1 VSIALRLRRLKNNP
15 LRDYR
20 FRRLWLGLVVSRL
33 GDMFTAIALLW
44 FVLDLTGSGAALG
57 GVLFC
62 FSVPA
67 IVTSPFIGKLL
78 DIFQPRL
85 VMGVDNFLRAC
96 IIGAIPVLYW
106 LGFLQLWVIYL
117 LALLAGVLTPA
128 SNVGVRV
135 LLPEMVP
142 NEDLEAANGW
152 LSASEQFA
160 VLIGPALA
168 GFLITLVGGPPVL
181 LFDAFSFLF
190 MGFLLFSLPDIV
202 RNSSVESAPDAPKK
216 RAWSGFG
223 ALFRLKEVRL
233 ISTISFVFF
242 LAYMPLEPALP
253 LYSRDQLATDASG
266 YGLLW
271 SAFGVGAV
279 LGLLLIPLISR
290 YSHPGIVFSVI
301 AIGWGALLLPLVWL
315 TSLPVAMLFFALA
328 GCAWAPYTTI
338 ETTLLQ
344 RLIPAN
350 LRGQV
355 FGARSTL
362 ISASGPL
369 GVFIGSVL
377 LQLLAANFV
386 IGISALACIVAGLGG
401 LLSPRLRQIVRPA
414 VVKESSSEENTSTS
428 ITEKSNVA

>member
-1 VSIALRLRRLKNNP
+1 MSIALKLKQLKRNP

-20 FRRLWLGLVVSRL
+20 FRRLWLGLVISRM
-33 GDMFTAIALLW
+33 GDMFTSIALLW

-67 IVTSPFIGKLL
+67 IVTSPFLGRLL

-85 VMGVDNFLRAC
+85 VMGLDNFLRAL
-96 IIGAIPVLYW
+96 IIGAMPTLYW
-106 LGFLQLWVIYL
+106 LGLLQLWVIYL

-135 LLPEMVP
+135 LMPEMVP
-142 NEDLEAANGW
+142 NDELEAANGL
-152 LSASEQFA
+152 LSASEQFS
-160 VLIGPALA
+160 VLISPALA

-181 LFDAFSFLF
+181 LIDAASFLV
-190 MGFLLFSLPDIV
+190 MSFLLFSLPDV
-202 RNSSVESAPDAPKK
+202 K
-216 RAWSGFG
+216 RHSHAAVLPGTPEKRLLSGFS
-223 ALFRLKEVRL
+223 ALFQLKEVRI

-253 LYSRDQLATDASG
+253 LYSREQLATDASG

-271 SAFGVGAV
+271 SAFGAGAV
-279 LGLLLIPLISR
+279 LGLLFIPYLSR
-290 YSHPGIVFSVI
+290 YSHPGRVFSAI
-301 AIGWGALLLPLVWL
+301 AIAWGALLVPLVWL
-315 TSLPVAMLFFALA
+315 TSLPLAMLFFAVA

-344 RLIPAN
+344 RLIPAH

-377 LQLLAANFV
+377 LQFLTANLV
-386 IGISALACIVAGLGG
+386 IGISALACILAGLGG
-401 LLSPRLRQIVRPA
+401 LLSPRLRQINRPSTSN
-414 VVKESSSEENTSTS
+414 KESSATP
-428 ITEKSNVA
+428 VV

>member
-1 VSIALRLRRLKNNP
+1 MSLVLRLQQLKNNP

-20 FRRLWLGLVVSRL
+20 FRRLWSGLVVSRL

-67 IVTSPFIGKLL
+67 IVTSPFLGRLL

-85 VMGVDNFLRAC
+85 VMGLDNFLRAC
-96 IIGAIPVLYW
+96 IIGTIPTLYW
-106 LGFLQLWVIYL
+106 LGLLQLWVIYL
-117 LALLAGVLTPA
+117 LALLAGILTPA

-135 LLPEMVP
+135 LLPELVP
-142 NEDLEAANGW
+142 NDELEAANGL
-152 LSASEQFA
+152 LSTSEQFSF
-160 VLIGPALA
+160 LLGPALA
-168 GFLITLVGGPPVL
+168 GFLITIVGGPPVL
-181 LFDAFSFLF
+181 LFDAFSFLL
-190 MGFLLFSLPDIV
+190 MGFLLFSLPDIE
-202 RNSSVESAPDAPKK
+202 RKSEPETAPDAPK
-216 RAWSGFG
+216 RRLWSGFG
-223 ALFRLKEVRL
+223 TLFQLKEVRL

-242 LAYMPLEPALP
+242 LAYMPLEPSLP
-253 LYSRDQLATDASG
+253 LYSRQQLNTDAGG

-271 SAFGVGAV
+271 SGFGVGAV
-279 LGLLLIPLISR
+279 VGLLFIPVLAR
-290 YSHPGIVFSVI
+290 YPRPGIVFSAI
-301 AIGWGALLLPLVWL
+301 AVGWGTLLLPLVWL
-315 TSLPVAMLFFALA
+315 TSLPLAMLFFAVA

-362 ISASGPL
+362 ISAAGPL
-369 GVFIGSVL
+369 GVIAGSVL
-377 LQLLAANFV
+377 LQLFSANIV
-386 IGISALACIVAGLGG
+386 IGISALACVLAGLGG
-401 LLSPRLRQIVRPA
+401 LLSPRLRRITRPDA
-414 VVKESSSEENTSTS
+414 NMKEATLHP
-428 ITEKSNVA
+428 

>member
-1 VSIALRLRRLKNNP
+1 MSIALKLKQLKRNP

-20 FRRLWLGLVVSRL
+20 FRRLWLGLVISRL

-67 IVTSPFIGKLL
+67 IVTSPFLGRLL

-85 VMGVDNFLRAC
+85 VMGADNFLRAL
-96 IIGAIPVLYW
+96 IIGAIPTLYW
-106 LGFLQLWVIYL
+106 LGLLQLWVIYL
-117 LALLAGVLTPA
+117 LALLAGILTPA

-135 LLPEMVP
+135 LMPELVP
-142 NEDLEAANGW
+142 NDELEAANGL
-152 LSASEQFA
+152 LSASEQFS

-168 GFLITLVGGPPVL
+168 GFLITIVGGPPVL
-181 LFDAFSFLF
+181 LFDAFSFLV
-190 MGFLLFSLPDIV
+190 MGFLLFSLPDIE
-202 RNSSVESAPDAPKK
+202 RNSHPTGSIDAPKK
-216 RAWSGFG
+216 RLLSGFG
-223 ALFRLKEVRL
+223 ALFQLKEVRI

-253 LYSRDQLATDASG
+253 LYSRQHLGTDASG

-271 SAFGVGAV
+271 SAFGAGAV
-279 LGLLLIPLISR
+279 VGLLFIPILAR

-301 AIGWGALLLPLVWL
+301 AIGWGAFLLPLVWL
-315 TSLPVAMLFFALA
+315 TSLPLAMLFFAVA

-344 RLIPAN
+344 RLIPAH

-362 ISASGPL
+362 ISASGPA

-377 LQLLAANFV
+377 LQFLAANLV

-401 LLSPRLRQIVRPA
+401 LLSPRLRQITRLA
-414 VVKESSSEENTSTS
+414 AKESSPAP
-428 ITEKSNVA
+428 VAR